1 MEYAVRFSWDLIEF
15 IWLVFNQLDL
25 VLPEKQSH
33 PYARG
38 WSRIFTTW
46 AKIDTVQEAW
56 KRYCKSY
63 SPSFQR
69 FAESSCVNLPR
80 RSSETR

>member
-1 MEYAVRFSWDLIEF
+1 MEYAVRFSLDLIEF

-46 AKIDTVQEAW
+46 AKIDAVQ
-56 KRYCKSY
+56 KPGGDITNRTRQVSRG
-63 SPSFQR
+63 SPKG
-69 FAESSCVNLPR
+69 AA
-80 RSSETR
+80 